1 MDDDAIPELH
11 AVPVTT
17 RSFQPLQQ
25 SRGPVHPVA
34 PVIVAWGTAHA
45 LAALLTAL
53 HLWRFYTRAAEAL
66 GRAPTDAEKLAFAHA
81 FARDPVGLLTGHLSL
96 AYASALVALVA
107 GIRSPEHL
115 EGALRAEAP
124 PGWTAWGVVASLGAV
139 GLGLMLTALSLA
151 AGVHGLC
158 APWSISDVVCH
169 ASLDVRVSA
178 MVLVGVATPVA
189 EELLVRGLVLTRL
202 TQRWGPRVAAVLA
215 AALSAFAAMALFD
228 HAFAFVPALYFGAVS
243 LRTGTVRTAALA
255 HVVFNV
261 TGMVLPALLPASA
274 TQSPMG
280 AVVPGVAGLVLL
292 VASLGALTRA
302 PRVES

>member
-1 MDDDAIPELH
+1 MDDDAIPELPPT
-11 AVPVTT
+11 PVTT

-34 PVIVAWGTAHA
+34 PVILAWALAHA
-45 LAALLTAL
+45 LAAALTAL
-53 HLWRFYTRAAEAL
+53 HLWRFYARAAEAL

-96 AYASALVALVA
+96 AWASALVALVA
-107 GIRSPEHL
+107 GLRSPEHL
-115 EGALRAEAP
+115 EGALRTEAP
-124 PGWTAWGVVASLGAV
+124 PGWTAWGVVAALGAV

-151 AGVHGLC
+151 AGAQGLC
-158 APWSISDVVCH
+158 APWSISDAVCN

-178 MVLVGVATPVA
+178 MVLLGVAAPVA

-202 TQRWGPRVAAVLA
+202 AQRWGPRVSAVLA

-261 TGMVLPALLPASA
+261 TAMALPALLPASA
-274 TQSPMG
+274 TQSP
-280 AVVPGVAGLVLL
+280 AVTGVAGLVFF
-292 VASLGALTRA
+292 VASVGALTRA